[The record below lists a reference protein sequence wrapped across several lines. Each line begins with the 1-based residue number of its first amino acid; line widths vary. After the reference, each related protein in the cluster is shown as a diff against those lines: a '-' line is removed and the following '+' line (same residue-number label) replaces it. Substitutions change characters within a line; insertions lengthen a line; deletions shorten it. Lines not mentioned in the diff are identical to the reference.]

1 MRHASRL
8 LAVVILAG
16 CAEAAAPTVAPTV
29 APYTGAFVQAV
40 VVARDHG
47 CVPDATV
54 RVLGGQL
61 VHDSLTQVTRCGP
74 WDDTGSSF
82 YFRGL
87 IPGVAVTLRASAPGY
102 VAKEL
107 TVLPARTR
115 DEATLI
121 IELSNE

>member
-1 MRHASRL
+1 MTRAMRL
-8 LAVVILAG
+8 LAVVVLAG
-16 CAEAAAPTVAPTV
+16 CAEAAAPTVAP
-29 APYTGAFVQAV
+29 YTGAFVRAV

-54 RVLGGQL
+54 RVVGVQL

-74 WDDTGSSF
+74 WDGDASSF
-82 YFRGL
+82 FFQGL
-87 IPGVAVTLRASAPGY
+87 VPGVAVTLRASAPGY

-107 TVLPARTR
+107 TVLPGRTR

>member
-1 MRHASRL
+1 MTRAMRL
-8 LAVVILAG
+8 LAVVVLAG
-16 CAEAAAPTVAPTV
+16 CAEAAAPTV

-40 VVARDHG
+40 VVARDRG

-54 RVLGGQL
+54 RVVGGPL

-74 WDDTGSSF
+74 WDGDGSSF
-82 YFRGL
+82 FFQGL

-102 VAKEL
+102 VAKEI

-115 DEATLI
+115 DVATLI